1 MKYDLREKQ
10 KGSHVARNYFLQSG
24 LLKGLANDDTWRG
37 HLLLESDQW
46 CSVLVVSMERYT
58 AGTHQ
63 QGEY

>member
-1 MKYDLREKQ
+1 MKSFSTNNNCKKPL
-10 KGSHVARNYFLQSG
+10 SQSG
-24 LLKGLANDDTWRG
+24 LLKGLANDTWRA

-46 CSVLVVSMERYT
+46 CSVLVVSVERYT

>member
-1 MKYDLREKQ
+1 MKSCSKKL
-10 KGSHVARNYFLQSG
+10 FPQSG
-24 LLKGLANDDTWRG
+24 LLKGLANDDTWKG

-46 CSVLVVSMERYT
+46 CSVLVVSVERYT